1 MLKKSLFVVGGV
13 GLLGAL
19 FFGRDCASYIGTSI
33 GWARQTIS
41 DSVPIEFQLQRAR
54 EMCDKLDEPIERNMH
69 LIAKEEV
76 AAERLAREIERADA
90 KINKEESDM
99 QKLRDDLDSSQDY
112 YVYAGR
118 KYTKKQVETD
128 LTRRLARF
136 KTNRETLDSLRQTH
150 QARLRGLAAARDKL
164 TEMQAAKRRFEVDV
178 ENLAARQKLVEVAQ
192 TTSDLNIDDSELGRA
207 REMIDD
213 MEARIATAEKM
224 VHATE
229 FYHDEIPVSQ
239 PGSADIVAD
248 FDDYFER
255 DRPTVEEFA
264 SGPIDLD

>member
-1 MLKKSLFVVGGV
+1 MLKKSLFVVGGL
-13 GLLGAL
+13 GLLGSL

-33 GWARQTIS
+33 GWARQSIS
-41 DSVPIEFQLQRAR
+41 DSVPIDFQIERAR

-76 AAERLAREIERADA
+76 AAERLAKEIERADA

-99 QKLRDDLDSSQDY
+99 LRLRTDLSDGQQF

-118 KYTKKQVETD
+118 KYTKKQVKTD

-136 KTNRETLDSLRQTH
+136 KTNRETLDSLRETH
-150 QARLRGLAAARDKL
+150 QARLRGLAAAREKL

-207 REMIDD
+207 REVIDD

-224 VHATE
+224 VHASE
-229 FYHDEIPVSQ
+229 YYNDEIPVSQ
-239 PGSADIVAD
+239 PGSTDIVAD
-248 FDDYFER
+248 FDEYFER
-255 DRPTVEEFA
+255 DRPQTEEVA
-264 SGPIDLD
+264 SGPIDLN